1 MTSDKFTYLF
11 TISLLLSSCSNEGE
25 ALQGDYGC
33 YLLFL
38 HRSPEQ
44 VIIPMYED
52 ESKLASCAELRV
64 YVTCSEQTESS
75 NIHDNSLAPDWK
87 IERQLSDFLD
97 PNHDIYTGTMPLFVE
112 YRTEVCQSINI
123 SLYAANDS
131 LINDITDQARFYY
144 VREEEESL
152 SESVQNLLI
161 DSTGTLLGYIGIG
174 TTIQDYLS
182 YHPMIFPEARW
193 IFPTMDKDA
202 FSQGNYVKVTIDLE
216 NGLQLVADTKK
227 LQARNNASDVTNL
240 TM

>member
-1 MTSDKFTYLF
+1 MTLDKLAYFF
-11 TISLLLSSCSNEGE
+11 TISFLLSSCSNEE
-25 ALQGDYGC
+25 KALQGDYGC
-33 YLLFL
+33 YLLFI

-44 VIIPMYED
+44 VIIPLD
-52 ESKLASCAELRV
+52 EYDSKLAPCAELKA
-64 YVTCSEQTESS
+64 YVHCSDKEQPESS
-75 NIHDNSLAPDWK
+75 YIHDHALAPDWK

-97 PNHDIYTGTMPLFVE
+97 PNHDIYTGTLPLYVE

-131 LINDITDQARFYY
+131 LIEDITDQARFYY
-144 VREEEESL
+144 VRGEESL
-152 SESVQNLLI
+152 SESVHNLLI

-216 NGLQLVADTKK
+216 NGSQLVADTKK
-227 LQARNNASDVTNL
+227 TASTEQR
-240 TM
+240 